1 MIDVNNQ
8 RLQWNELN
16 IVQCVV
22 FIACITCNYAIN
34 IIEMFT
40 YFYFF
45 SSYLQLS
52 IPIIDN
58 KKCKCLLQI
67 ITIFNFKLVKKIC
80 S

>member
-40 YFYFF
+40 SIFF
-45 SSYLQLS
+45 LV
-52 IPIIDN
+52 
-58 KKCKCLLQI
+58 
-67 ITIFNFKLVKKIC
+67 IFNSLFLILIIKNVNAYYKSLLFLIFIV